1 VGWGLGLGN
10 LLFGETMDSEMKV
23 YIAKIHVYKSPT
35 PLKSRLADVKYI

>member
-10 LLFGETMDSEMKV
+10 LLFGEIMNGEMKV
-23 YIAKIHVYKSPT
+23 LAKIPVYKSPT